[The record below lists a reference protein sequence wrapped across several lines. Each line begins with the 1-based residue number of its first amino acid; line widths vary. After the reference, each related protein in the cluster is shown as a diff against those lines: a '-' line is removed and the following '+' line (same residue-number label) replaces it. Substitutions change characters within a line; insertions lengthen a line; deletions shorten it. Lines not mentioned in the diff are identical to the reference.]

1 MTDKILVPTD
11 GSPASDNALTYAVKL
26 AKMYDSELIVLNVIN
41 FSIATVFHGVSI
53 KQKLKEELEERA
65 KRIVGRSVNNAR
77 SMGVNAEGE
86 VRQGSPDK
94 EIIALTKERSDILL
108 IVMGAYGKNFLER
121 QLVGSKT
128 EGVLRRLPGL
138 KVPLVVV
145 PHPHKK

>member
-1 MTDKILVPTD
+1 MAKNILIPTD
-11 GSPASDNALTYAVKL
+11 GSPASDNALNYAVKL

-41 FSIATVFHGVSI
+41 SSIVTVFHGVSI

-65 KRIVGRSVNNAR
+65 KRIVGRSVNTAR
-77 SMGVNAEGE
+77 RMGVNAEGE
-86 VRQGSPDK
+86 VRRGSPDK
-94 EIIALTKERSDILL
+94 EIVAITKEKDDILL

-121 QLVGSKT
+121 QIVGSKT

-145 PHPHKK
+145 PHPYKK